1 MRRAEPA
8 DVDFVVEL
16 LAHDEVEPFLSLHRG
31 REREDVLTRIERSQ
45 REPTSTGVFVIEADG
60 RPAGVMEFDTFSERS
75 RIANLG
81 GLALH
86 PDFRGRGLAEEA
98 ARVFVRHLLLDLGF
112 HRLQIE
118 VYGFNERSIAHAE
131 RVGFIREGMKRMAYR
146 RHGRWA
152 DGVLFGLVRED
163 LGLPPAVDLLYE
175 YVARLN
181 QGVRS
186 GDWEPLGEC
195 FAEDARL
202 EFEGVAVGPLD
213 GREAILAAYREQ
225 PPDDEVRVLGATE
238 GGEGVEASYS
248 WAIEPER
255 PAGRMLLNLRDSA
268 IERLV
273 VTLDSSAESAIGM

>member
-45 REPTSTGVFVIEADG
+45 REPTSTGVFVIEAEG

-152 DGVLFGLVRED
+152 DAVLFGLVRED